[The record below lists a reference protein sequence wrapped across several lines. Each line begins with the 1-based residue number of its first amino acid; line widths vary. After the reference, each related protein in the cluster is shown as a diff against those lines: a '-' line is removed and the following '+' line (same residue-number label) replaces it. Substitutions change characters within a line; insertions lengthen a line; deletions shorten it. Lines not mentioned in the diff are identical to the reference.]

1 MAARRKS
8 VRGRKTATGRRG
20 RRSSLTGRLLGAV
33 RKALPAA
40 LLGTGILLGI
50 GIGFG
55 LALLPGAPERS
66 VEPNSAAQPIQ
77 PSAGQKTAAQK
88 PALNEVAIAPQI
100 PAQAPVPVPQPLP
113 KPIEPTETYVASVTA
128 PVALPASTPV
138 STAAPPPAEPVAE
151 LASLPPETS
160 PLPGELPLWR
170 RNAATYVDPGEQ
182 PMIAIVL
189 DDVGVAPAHARDA
202 LQLPAPIVLSIMT
215 YADKAAI
222 FAEEGRRR
230 GHEVMVHMP
239 MQPMSASV
247 NAGPNALTVG
257 LDAAE
262 IRRRVDWG
270 LTRFQGYVGFNNHMG
285 SRFTQDEAGM
295 RAVLEEAKA
304 RGLLFLDSKTI
315 AGSVGD
321 RLAAEMGVTHI
332 ARDVFLDDTLT
343 EAAVARQLAS
353 AEAIARKKG
362 YAVAIGHPHP
372 ATIAVLKRWLPAA
385 AARGIVI
392 VPLTTIVMKRDG
404 VAG

>member
-8 VRGRKTATGRRG
+8 VRGKKAATGRRG

-77 PSAGQKTAAQK
+77 PSARQKTAAQK
-88 PALNEVAIAPQI
+88 PALKEVAIAPQI
-100 PAQAPVPVPQPLP
+100 PAEAPVPQPLP

-128 PVALPASTPV
+128 PAALPASTPV

-151 LASLPPETS
+151 LASLPPGDV
-160 PLPGELPLWR
+160 LVPGELPLWR

-189 DDVGVAPAHARDA
+189 DDVGVAPAHAHDA

-215 YADKAAI
+215 YAEKAAAL
-222 FAEEGRRR
+222 AEEGRRR

-239 MQPMSASV
+239 MQPLSASV

-257 LDAAE
+257 LDTAE

-270 LTRFQGYVGFNNHMG
+270 LSRFQGYIGFNNHMG

-295 RAVLEEAKA
+295 RAVLAEAKA

-343 EAAVARQLAS
+343 EAAVERQLVT

-372 ATIAVLKRWLPAA
+372 ATIAVLKRWLPAV
-385 AARGIVI
+385 AARGIAI